1 MTSSPSNIPDDIPAS
16 AAHCAKCPPIASDRL
31 ITCQDVLDLLSE
43 SRSSFY
49 ALVRAGEFPPP
60 IKRGR
65 ASRWRQSEVDAY
77 IAKIA
82 VTGRN
87 RAAA

>member
-1 MTSSPSNIPDDIPAS
+1 
-16 AAHCAKCPPIASDRL
+16 
-31 ITCQDVLDLLSE
+31 VLDLLGT

-49 ALVRAGEFPPP
+49 ALVRTGEFPPP

>member
-1 MTSSPSNIPDDIPAS
+1 
-16 AAHCAKCPPIASDRL
+16 
-31 ITCQDVLDLLSE
+31 VLEQLSE
-43 SRSSFY
+43 NRSSFY
-49 ALVRAGEFPPP
+49 ARIRTGEFPPP

-77 IAKIA
+77 IVKIA

>member
-1 MTSSPSNIPDDIPAS
+1 MTSTLSCNAPDAPVALPPAG
-16 AAHCAKCPPIASDRL
+16 DRL
-31 ITCQDVLDLLSE
+31 IALPVVLAQLSE
-43 SRSSFY
+43 NRSSFY
-49 ALVRAGEFPPP
+49 ALIRGGQFPRP

-65 ASRWRQSEVDAY
+65 SSRWRQSEVDAY

>member
-1 MTSSPSNIPDDIPAS
+1 MTSSPSCNVPDAPVAPPA
-16 AAHCAKCPPIASDRL
+16 ASDRL
-31 ITCQDVLDLLSE
+31 VTLRAVLAQLSE
-43 SRSSFY
+43 NRSSFY
-49 ALVRAGEFPPP
+49 ALIRGGQFPRP

-65 ASRWRQSEVDAY
+65 SSRWRQSEVDAY
-77 IAKIA
+77 IARVA

>member
-1 MTSSPSNIPDDIPAS
+1 MTCNIPGAPVAPPA
-16 AAHCAKCPPIASDRL
+16 ASDRL
-31 ITCQDVLDLLSE
+31 VTVPAVLDQLRTSK
-43 SRSSFY
+43 SSFY